1 LFRPAGPNN
10 NIQKSSST
18 LLPQANSA
26 RRRRSSARSSMTT
39 PIIIARNLSYTYLPG
54 PLAQLALVDVS
65 LEIVRGSCVA
75 IIGVTGSGKST
86 LVQHF
91 NGLLR
96 PTSGEL
102 IVDGMDLA
110 ARDLDLR
117 TLRQRVGMLFQSP
130 EAQLFA
136 PTVLADVAF
145 GSRQAGL
152 DAPAA
157 AERAMDALEQVG
169 LPPQVY
175 AMRSPFDLSGG
186 QMRRVALAGVLA
198 QHPSVLVLDEP
209 TVGLDAA
216 GRAEFYRYAQRARH
230 ERGVTLILISHDM
243 AEVAALADWLVVL
256 HAGRLVAQGAPD
268 TLFAQAERLRD
279 WGLAAPPLSDLL
291 DRLRREGVALPPD
304 LTSVEHA
311 VAALR
316 GLNAEPFDQTQGRRR
331 KGRKRR
337 SKEDNV

>member
-1 LFRPAGPNN
+1 
-10 NIQKSSST
+10 
-18 LLPQANSA
+18 
-26 RRRRSSARSSMTT
+26 MTN
-39 PIIIARNLSYTYLPG
+39 PIIIACNLSYTYLPG
-54 PLAQLALVDVS
+54 PLAQVALADVS
-65 LEIVRGSCVA
+65 LEIARGSCVA

-102 IVDGMDLA
+102 IVDGLDLA
-110 ARDLDLR
+110 APELDLR

-145 GSRQAGL
+145 GPRRAGL

-157 AERAMDALEQVG
+157 AERAMSALEQVG
-169 LPPQVY
+169 LAPQVY

-198 QHPSVLVLDEP
+198 LHPSVLVLDEP

-230 ERGVTLILISHDM
+230 ERGVTLILITHDM
-243 AEVAALADWLVVL
+243 AEVAALADWLVML
-256 HAGRLVAQGAPD
+256 HAGRLVAQGPPD
-268 TLFAQAERLRD
+268 ELFAQGEQLRA
-279 WGLAAPPLSDLL
+279 WGLAAPPLAELL
-291 DRLRREGVALPPD
+291 ERLRQGGIALPPN

-316 GLNAEPFDQTQGRRR
+316 GLNREPFDYAQGRRR
-331 KGRKRR
+331 KSRKERKRR

>member
-1 LFRPAGPNN
+1 
-10 NIQKSSST
+10 
-18 LLPQANSA
+18 
-26 RRRRSSARSSMTT
+26 MTN

-54 PLAQLALVDVS
+54 PLAQAALASVS
-65 LEIVRGSCVA
+65 LEIMRGSCVA

-96 PTSGEL
+96 PASGEL
-102 IVDGMDLA
+102 IVDGVDLTA
-110 ARDLDLR
+110 PSPDLR
-117 TLRQRVGMLFQSP
+117 ALRRRVGMLFQSP

-145 GSRQAGL
+145 GPRQVGMT
-152 DAPAA
+152 APVAS
-157 AERAMDALEQVG
+157 ERALAALELVG

-198 QHPSVLVLDEP
+198 LHPSVLVLDEP

-216 GRAEFYRYAQRARH
+216 GRAEFYRYVERARH
-230 ERGVTLILISHDM
+230 EHGVTLMLVSHDM

-256 HAGRLVAQGAPD
+256 YAGQLVAQGPPGA
-268 TLFAQAERLRD
+268 LFAQGERLRE
-279 WGLAAPPLSDLL
+279 WGLAPPPLAELL
-291 DRLRREGVALPPD
+291 ARLRQDGIALPPN
-304 LTSVEHA
+304 LTTVEQA
-311 VAALR
+311 ISALR
-316 GLNAEPFDQTQGRRR
+316 RWKAERR
-331 KGRKRR
+331 KPRKERKRR
-337 SKEDNV
+337 